1 MSFTVYM
8 YIYIYIFCAR
18 PCFNFLAVEAHS
30 LVNNDKISKIWIRF
44 GLSNKTGET
53 VRLARGIPRNSK
65 KPVEFNYKTLKHDW
79 TPGILRTSRISN

>member
-8 YIYIYIFCAR
+8 YIYIYILCKA
-18 PCFNFLAVEAHS
+18 NFLAVEAHS